1 MSNTVYIYCLYIL
14 GVAAAGVIVS
24 GFVRRMREIG
34 VRQSLTTK
42 WLIILLL
49 LGSWITFFV
58 TLLEMFT
65 SNNTHHND

>member
-1 MSNTVYIYCLYIL
+1 MSNTVYIYYLYIL

-24 GFVRRMREIG
+24 GFVRRMRETG
-34 VRQSLTTK
+34 FYQSLIAK
-42 WLIILLL
+42 WIAILLL

-58 TLLEMFT
+58 TIIEIFT

>member
-14 GVAAAGVIVS
+14 GVSAAGVIVS

-34 VRQSLTTK
+34 VHQSLIAK
-42 WLIILLL
+42 WIMILLL
-49 LGSWITFFV
+49 LGSWITLFI
-58 TLLEMFT
+58 TLFEIFT

>member
-1 MSNTVYIYCLYIL
+1 MSNTVYIYCLYLL
-14 GVAAAGVIVS
+14 GVSAAGVIVS

-34 VRQSLTTK
+34 VRQSLITK

-49 LGSWITFFV
+49 LGSWITFFI
-58 TLLEMFT
+58 TIIEMFT